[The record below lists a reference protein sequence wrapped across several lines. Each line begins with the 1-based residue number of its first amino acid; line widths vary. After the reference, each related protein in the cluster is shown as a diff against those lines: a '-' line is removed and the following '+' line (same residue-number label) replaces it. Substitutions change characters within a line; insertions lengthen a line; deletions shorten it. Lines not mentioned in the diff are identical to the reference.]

1 MDQQDQQGGHLG
13 ADQASDRGA
22 QEEQS
27 AGHDGPADGEVGEVR
42 LQEGLLLQEETEEG
56 SGGGKGKGGPG
67 ERQFQNVNMMMMTST
82 MMMLMMMT
90 MTIRMMLLG

>member
-42 LQEGLLLQEETEEG
+42 LQEGLLLQEETEE
-56 SGGGKGKGGPG
+56 
-67 ERQFQNVNMMMMTST
+67 ERAREDQERDSSS
-82 MMMLMMMT
+82 MLT
-90 MTIRMMLLG
+90 

>member
-42 LQEGLLLQEETEEG
+42 LREGLLLQEETEEG
-56 SGGGKGKGGPG
+56 SGGE
-67 ERQFQNVNMMMMTST
+67 ERAREDQERDSSS
-82 MMMLMMMT
+82 MLT
-90 MTIRMMLLG
+90 

>member
-1 MDQQDQQGGHLG
+1 MVRGVQSHQRRAGLGLQQEEGKVWEGQVTGIFPQGGVDQQDQQGGHLG

-42 LQEGLLLQEETEEG
+42 LQEGLLLQE
-56 SGGGKGKGGPG
+56 
-67 ERQFQNVNMMMMTST
+67 
-82 MMMLMMMT
+82 
-90 MTIRMMLLG
+90 

>member
-42 LQEGLLLQEETEEG
+42 LQEGLLLQEETEE
-56 SGGGKGKGGPG
+56 
-67 ERQFQNVNMMMMTST
+67 ERAREDQERDSSR
-82 MMMLMMMT
+82 MLT
-90 MTIRMMLLG
+90 

>member
-27 AGHDGPADGEVGEVR
+27 AGGEVR

-56 SGGGKGKGGPG
+56 SGGE
-67 ERQFQNVNMMMMTST
+67 ERAREDQERDSSS
-82 MMMLMMMT
+82 MLT
-90 MTIRMMLLG
+90 